1 MASVISALGRIAPL
15 LGLWLDVPTL
25 AQAPES
31 GFIRSSA
38 ACPRDFETL
47 TNLLVR
53 DIPSYTNRILQSSV
67 ADIPDSYRPAYVVA
81 ASLPER
87 TPLDITDQVYTT
99 DTDSYPQLQQLFFTT
114 LERQYSDLEVTEI
127 NHFHWLFLVPDG
139 ESWQMVF
146 MFSAIAAEGEVQL
159 PTRDSSQG
167 SVGQAVQRWLV
178 DCRAGAVSV
187 E

>member
-1 MASVISALGRIAPL
+1 MASVISTLGRIAPL
-15 LGLWLDVPTL
+15 VGLLLGMPTL

-31 GFIRSSA
+31 GFIRPTM
-38 ACPRDFETL
+38 ACPTDFETL
-47 TNLLVR
+47 SSLLVR

-67 ADIPDSYRPAYVVA
+67 ADIPDGYRPAYVIT

-87 TPLDITDQVYTT
+87 APLDITDQVYTT
-99 DTDSYPQLQQLFFTT
+99 DADGHQQLQQLFFTT

-127 NHFHWLFLVPDG
+127 NHFHWLFLAADG

>member
-1 MASVISALGRIAPL
+1 MSFYWCVPVCGRP
-15 LGLWLDVPTL
+15 
-25 AQAPES
+25 AQLEA
-31 GFIRSSA
+31 IRSPV

-67 ADIPDSYRPAYVVA
+67 ADIPDSYRPAYVVT

-114 LERQYSDLEVTEI
+114 LERQYTDLEVTAI
-127 NHFHWLFLVPDG
+127 NHFHWLY
-139 ESWQMVF
+139 
-146 MFSAIAAEGEVQL
+146 
-159 PTRDSSQG
+159 
-167 SVGQAVQRWLV
+167 
-178 DCRAGAVSV
+178 
-187 E
+187 